1 MIEDVVALQG
11 FKYPPEFQS
20 VEYLAFHSV
29 RAQKGKLA
37 AGCYQVADLLDLH
50 GQAQAIE
57 NGPVPRIDHSSCPN
71 FQGVL
76 KHLKP
81 FSSMA
86 LARP

>member
-1 MIEDVVALQG
+1 MIGDVVAVQG

-50 GQAQAIE
+50 GQAQAVDD
-57 NGPVPRIDHSSCPN
+57 GPDQFATHFSDHFTAP
-71 FQGVL
+71 
-76 KHLKP
+76 
-81 FSSMA
+81 
-86 LARP
+86 